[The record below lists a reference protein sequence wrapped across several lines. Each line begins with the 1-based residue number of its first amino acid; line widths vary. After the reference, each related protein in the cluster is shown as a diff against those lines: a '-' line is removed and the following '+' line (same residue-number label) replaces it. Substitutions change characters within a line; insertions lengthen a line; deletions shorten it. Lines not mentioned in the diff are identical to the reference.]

1 MKREDFSALDELGLE
16 RRLAELRA
24 ERFNLRFQQAT
35 RQLTNT
41 SRLREVRRDIAR
53 VLTLQ
58 TQLQREQAEE

>member
-35 RQLTNT
+35 RQLTTT